1 MELNEGFSPRDRGVN
16 ATFLF
21 GSLFIYRHLCQLQAF
36 SMQDTPRL
44 APKLRKED
52 DPKVIGL
59 WKVGRTI
66 GKGSSG
72 TSAFTTL
79 PSRAK
84 SVLITGRVRIARH
97 SKTGQYA
104 AVKIVS
110 KTALV
115 NSRRSIQ
122 GLSEHADRI
131 LLGIEREIVIMK
143 LIDHPNIM
151 RLYDVWETSTELY
164 LILEYVEG
172 GELFDYLC
180 KRGRLSTPEALGYFQ
195 QIIAAIDYCHRF
207 NIAHRDL
214 KPENL
219 LLDQEKNIKVADFGM
234 AAWQMNNMSGLLR
247 TACGSPHYAAPEV
260 IEGRAY
266 NGSSSDIWSC
276 GVILFALL
284 AGRLPFDDEDLH
296 TLLEKVKIGSYEMPQ
311 SVDKR
316 AQDLIARMLEKD
328 VRKRITIEQIL
339 VHPFFTLHPPKNPML
354 VPPSLN
360 AISRPIEDRSAID
373 PDILANLQT
382 LWHGTPEEIIIK
394 KLTNSEQ
401 TWEKGVYYL
410 LQQYRIKHM
419 EEYDEKVEE
428 LYRQASRDR
437 KRASEILCSADQ
449 THLPPRADPPTP
461 RRARGT
467 SPGSLSDNECALT
480 PGLLTPQYFYTP
492 ASPSRTPTPTGLN
505 LSALPTQHAPNFPQ
519 SPIFFSP
526 NINPLSPDSPLWS
539 TLNMTPP
546 PDVPEMQ
553 DEKVQQFFQQIVEH
567 LNVMQQHAAAAG
579 VNTAAI
585 SSYKAQPPKPEGLGI
600 IGPELTEMA
609 SGATTKPLTIR
620 RTLRKP
626 APLHP
631 KSDKENIVE
640 ELQRVGMMHKP
651 SLKSKNPV
659 RRALIDRRVQ
669 IVEPA
674 NPLKRKKSTTAT
686 NDASASDPPSAPPLT
701 PAWFG
706 NLFKLKPM
714 SFTLLSVHD
723 MHTSREEC
731 KRLLH
736 GLGVRAVLVHADGPG
751 ILKCRLGEITDPAGV
766 MGVTK
771 SVRFRVEVHAASE
784 AQEAVGYQTVLQLVQ
799 EKGAGSSFRLVYG
812 RLRLEW
818 DLDAPKIPLPAPS
831 PALTD
836 GGRFADLLYG

>member
-1 MELNEGFSPRDRGVN
+1 MP
-16 ATFLF
+16 
-21 GSLFIYRHLCQLQAF
+21 
-36 SMQDTPRL
+36 DTPRL
-44 APKLRKED
+44 ARKLRKED

-59 WKVGRTI
+59 WKIGRTI
-66 GKGSSG
+66 GKGSS
-72 TSAFTTL
+72 
-79 PSRAK
+79 
-84 SVLITGRVRIARH
+84 GRVRIARH

-122 GLSEHADRI
+122 GLDEHADRI

-180 KRGRLSTPEALGYFQ
+180 KRGRLSTSEALGYFQ

-219 LLDQEKNIKVADFGM
+219 LLDQDKNIKVADFGM
-234 AAWQMNNMSGLLR
+234 AAWQMNNTNGLLR

-296 TLLEKVKIGSYEMPQ
+296 TLLEKVKIGSYDMPQ
-311 SVDKR
+311 TIDKR

-328 VRKRITIEQIL
+328 VCKRITVEQIL
-339 VHPFFTLHPPKNPML
+339 LHPFFTVHPPKNPML
-354 VPPSLN
+354 VPPSLDTI
-360 AISRPIEDRSAID
+360 ARSIEDRSAID
-373 PDILANLQT
+373 PDILANLRT
-382 LWHGTPEEIIIK
+382 LWHGTPEEVIIK
-394 KLTNSEQ
+394 KLTNTER

-410 LQQYRIKHM
+410 LQQYRMKHM
-419 EEYDEKVEE
+419 EDYDERVEE

-437 KRASEILCSADQ
+437 TKADGMLPIADQ
-449 THLPPRADPPTP
+449 PNLPPRADPPTP
-461 RRARGT
+461 RRARGGG
-467 SPGSLSDNECALT
+467 SPGSPSDNEGALT
-480 PGLLTPQYFYTP
+480 PGLLTPHYFY
-492 ASPSRTPTPTGLN
+492 SPGPPSVTPTPTASN
-505 LSALPTQHAPNFPQ
+505 FSALPTPLSPNFPQ
-519 SPIFFSP
+519 TPIHLISPS
-526 NINPLSPDSPLWS
+526 INPLSPDLPLWT

-546 PDVPEMQ
+546 PNVPEMQ

-567 LNVMQQHAAAAG
+567 LNVMQQHVAAAG
-579 VNTAAI
+579 VNPAVL
-585 SSYKAQPPKPEGLGI
+585 SSQSTQPPKAEGLGI
-600 IGPELTEMA
+600 LGTEGTEMQ
-609 SGATTKPLTIR
+609 SSTVTKPLSIR

-626 APLHP
+626 APLQLRN
-631 KSDKENIVE
+631 DKENAGG
-640 ELQRVGMMHKP
+640 ELLGAGMAHKS

-659 RRALIDRRVQ
+659 RRVLIDRRVQ
-669 IVEPA
+669 IAES
-674 NPLKRKKSTTAT
+674 NQLKRRKSAATT
-686 NDASASDPPSAPPLT
+686 NDASASDSPHLSPLT
-701 PAWFG
+701 PTWFG
-706 NLFKLKPM
+706 NLFKLKPV

-723 MHTSREEC
+723 PHTSREEC
-731 KRLLH
+731 KRILH
-736 GLGVRAVLVHADGPG
+736 GLGVHAVLIHADGPG
-751 ILKCRLGEITDPAGV
+751 ILKCRLDEVADPAGV
-766 MGVTK
+766 MGVIK
-771 SVRFRVEVHAASE
+771 AIRFRVEVHVANE
-784 AQEAVGYQTVLQLVQ
+784 AQEATGYQAVLQLVQ
-799 EKGAGSSFRLVYG
+799 EKGAASSFRLIYG
-812 RLRLEW
+812 RLRREW
-818 DLDAPKIPLPAPS
+818 DLDAPRIPLPAPS

-836 GGRFADLLYG
+836 GSGRFADLLYG

>member
-1 MELNEGFSPRDRGVN
+1 
-16 ATFLF
+16 
-21 GSLFIYRHLCQLQAF
+21 
-36 SMQDTPRL
+36 MQNTPHL

-59 WKVGRTI
+59 WKIGRTI

-72 TSAFTTL
+72 TIAFTL
-79 PSRAK
+79 PFPAE
-84 SVLITGRVRIARH
+84 SVLVTGRVRIARH

-122 GLSEHADRI
+122 GLGEHADRI

-219 LLDQEKNIKVADFGM
+219 LLDQDKNIKVADFGM
-234 AAWQMNNMSGLLR
+234 AAWQMNNTNGLLR

-296 TLLEKVKIGSYEMPQ
+296 TLLEKVKIGLYEMPQ
-311 SVDKR
+311 SIDKR
-316 AQDLIARMLEKD
+316 AQELITRMLEKD

-354 VPPSLN
+354 VPPPLN
-360 AISRPIEDRSAID
+360 AISRPIEDRLTID
-373 PDILANLQT
+373 PDILANLRT
-382 LWHGTPEEIIIK
+382 LWHGTPEEVIIK

-437 KRASEILCSADQ
+437 KRASEVLSSADQ
-449 THLPPRADPPTP
+449 PHLPPRADPPTP
-461 RRARGT
+461 RRARGGM
-467 SPGSLSDNECALT
+467 SPGSPSDNEGALT
-480 PGLLTPQYFYTP
+480 PGLLTPQYFYSP
-492 ASPSRTPTPTGLN
+492 APPSRTPTPMGSN
-505 LSALPTQHAPNFPQ
+505 LSALPTQHSPNFPQ
-519 SPIFFSP
+519 SPIFISP

-553 DEKVQQFFQQIVEH
+553 DEKVQQFFQQIVDH
-567 LNVMQQHAAAAG
+567 LNVMQQHAATAG

-585 SSYKAQPPKPEGLGI
+585 SSYSAQPPKPEGLGI
-600 IGPELTEMA
+600 IEPEGTEMT
-609 SGATTKPLTIR
+609 SGAITKPLSIR

-626 APLHP
+626 APLHLKP
-631 KSDKENIVE
+631 DKENMAE
-640 ELQRVGMMHKP
+640 ESQRVGMMHKP

-659 RRALIDRRVQ
+659 RRVLIDRRVQ

-674 NPLKRKKSTTAT
+674 NSLKRKKSTTTT
-686 NDASASDPPSAPPLT
+686 NDASASDPPPASPLT
-701 PAWFG
+701 PTWFG

-714 SFTLLSVHD
+714 SFTLFSVHD

-731 KRLLH
+731 MRILH
-736 GLGVRAVLVHADGPG
+736 GLGVRAVLIHADGPG
-751 ILKCRLGEITDPAGV
+751 ILKCRLDEITDPAGV

-771 SVRFRVEVHAASE
+771 SVRFRIEVHVASE
-784 AQEAVGYQTVLQLVQ
+784 AQETAGYQTVLQLVQ
-799 EKGAGSSFRLVYG
+799 EKGAASSFRLMYG

-836 GGRFADLLYG
+836 GSGRFADLLYW

>member
-1 MELNEGFSPRDRGVN
+1 MNKGTIHVIAESTRLVC
-16 ATFLF
+16 LVI
-21 GSLFIYRHLCQLQAF
+21 IYLSTPHLCQLQAC
-36 SMQDTPRL
+36 SMQNTSRL

-59 WKVGRTI
+59 WKIGRTI

-72 TSAFTTL
+72 TIAFST
-79 PSRAK
+79 PSSPAE
-84 SVLITGRVRIARH
+84 SVLVTGRVRIARH

-110 KTALV
+110 KTTLV

-219 LLDQEKNIKVADFGM
+219 LLDQDKNIKVADFGM
-234 AAWQMNNMSGLLR
+234 AAWQMNNTSGLLR

-266 NGSSSDIWSC
+266 NGSFSDIWSC

-296 TLLEKVKIGSYEMPQ
+296 TLLEKVKRGSYEMPQ
-311 SVDKR
+311 SIDKR
-316 AQDLIARMLEKD
+316 AQDLITRMLEKD

-339 VHPFFTLHPPKNPML
+339 VHPFFILHPPKNPLL

-373 PDILANLQT
+373 PDILANLRT
-382 LWHGTPEEIIIK
+382 LWHGTLEEVIIK
-394 KLTNSEQ
+394 KLTNGEQ

-419 EEYDEKVEE
+419 EDYDEKVEE
-428 LYRQASRDR
+428 LYRQASRRR
-437 KRASEILCSADQ
+437 KRASETLSSADQ
-449 THLPPRADPPTP
+449 PYPPRADPPTP
-461 RRARGT
+461 RRARGGT
-467 SPGSLSDNECALT
+467 SPGSPSDNEGALT
-480 PGLLTPQYFYTP
+480 PGLLTPQYFYSP
-492 ASPSRTPTPTGLN
+492 APPSRTPTPTGSN
-505 LSALPTQHAPNFPQ
+505 LSALPTQHSPYFPQ
-519 SPIFFSP
+519 SPILISP

-567 LNVMQQHAAAAG
+567 LNVMQQHAVAAG
-579 VNTAAI
+579 VNNATI
-585 SSYKAQPPKPEGLGI
+585 SSYSAQPPKPEGLGI
-600 IGPELTEMA
+600 IGPEGTEMA
-609 SGATTKPLTIR
+609 SGAITRPLSIR
-620 RTLRKP
+620 RTQRKP
-626 APLHP
+626 APLHLKP
-631 KSDKENIVE
+631 DKENMAE
-640 ELQRVGMMHKP
+640 GSQRVGMKYKS

-674 NPLKRKKSTTAT
+674 NPLKRKSTSAF
-686 NDASASDPPSAPPLT
+686 NDASASDPPPASPLT
-701 PAWFG
+701 PTWFG
-706 NLFKLKPM
+706 NLFKLKSM

-723 MHTSREEC
+723 VHTSREEC
-731 KRLLH
+731 KRILH
-736 GLGVRAVLVHADGPG
+736 GLGVRAVLIHADGLG
-751 ILKCRLGEITDPAGV
+751 ILKCRLDEITDPAAV
-766 MGVTK
+766 MGITK
-771 SVRFRVEVHAASE
+771 SVRFRVEVHVASE
-784 AQEAVGYQTVLQLVQ
+784 AQEAAGYQTVLQLVQ
-799 EKGAGSSFRLVYG
+799 EKGAASSFRLVYG
-812 RLRLEW
+812 RLRHEW
-818 DLDAPKIPLPAPS
+818 DLDAPKIPLPTPS

-836 GGRFADLLYG
+836 GSGRFADLLYG

>member
-1 MELNEGFSPRDRGVN
+1 
-16 ATFLF
+16 
-21 GSLFIYRHLCQLQAF
+21 
-36 SMQDTPRL
+36 MQDTLPL
-44 APKLRKED
+44 ARKHRKED

-59 WKVGRTI
+59 WKIGRTI
-66 GKGSSG
+66 GKGSS
-72 TSAFTTL
+72 
-79 PSRAK
+79 
-84 SVLITGRVRIARH
+84 GRVRIARH

-122 GLSEHADRI
+122 GLDEHADRI

-180 KRGRLSTPEALGYFQ
+180 KRGRLSTSEALGYFQ

-219 LLDQEKNIKVADFGM
+219 LLDKDRNIKVADFGM
-234 AAWQMNNMSGLLR
+234 AAWQMNNTSGLLR

-296 TLLEKVKIGSYEMPQ
+296 TLLEKVKVGSYDMPQ
-311 SVDKR
+311 AIDKR
-316 AQDLIARMLEKD
+316 AQDLITRMLQKD
-328 VRKRITIEQIL
+328 VRKRITVEQIL
-339 VHPFFTLHPPKNPML
+339 VHPFFTLHPPKTPML
-354 VPPSLN
+354 VPPSLDTI
-360 AISRPIEDRSAID
+360 ARPIEGRLAID
-373 PDILANLQT
+373 PDILANLRT
-382 LWHGTPEEIIIK
+382 LWHGTPEEAIIR
-394 KLTNSEQ
+394 KLTNDEQ

-410 LQQYRIKHM
+410 LQQYRIRHL
-419 EEYDEKVEE
+419 ESFDEKIEG
-428 LYRQASRDR
+428 LYLQASRNR
-437 KRASEILCSADQ
+437 KRASQ
-449 THLPPRADPPTP
+449 TPPSLTTLFPLGDHE
-461 RRARGT
+461 
-467 SPGSLSDNECALT
+467 GSLTA
-480 PGLLTPQYFYTP
+480 GLLDPQYRY
-492 ASPSRTPTPTGLN
+492 PSDPSSGAATPTDSN
-505 LSALPTQHAPNFPQ
+505 FSALPTPLSPNFPQ
-519 SPIFFSP
+519 TP
-526 NINPLSPDSPLWS
+526 NTPFYPNNNPLSPDSPLWS

-579 VNTAAI
+579 VNPAI
-585 SSYKAQPPKPEGLGI
+585 FSSYPAQSPRTEGLGI
-600 IGPELTEMA
+600 LGSE
-609 SGATTKPLTIR
+609 ATDIAHSTVTKPLSIR
-620 RTLRKP
+620 RASREP
-626 APLHP
+626 APLQL
-631 KSDKENIVE
+631 KSDKENVGEDAQPPVE
-640 ELQRVGMMHKP
+640 KAGKS

-659 RRALIDRRVQ
+659 RRVLIDRRVHL
-669 IVEPA
+669 VEPPK
-674 NPLKRKKSTTAT
+674 PLKGKKGTTAT
-686 NDASASDPPSAPPLT
+686 DETSTNDLPQASPLT

-706 NLFKLKPM
+706 NLFKLKPV
-714 SFTLLSVHD
+714 SFSLLSVHD
-723 MHTSREEC
+723 PHTSREEC
-731 KRLLH
+731 KRILH
-736 GLGVRAVLVHADGPG
+736 GLGVRVALIHADGLG
-751 ILKCRLGEITDPAGV
+751 TLKCRLAEIADPVGV
-766 MGVTK
+766 MGTTK
-771 SVRFRVEVHAASE
+771 AVRFRVEMHMASE
-784 AQEAVGYQTVLQLVQ
+784 AQEAAGYQTVLQLVQ
-799 EKGAGSSFRLVYG
+799 EKGAASSFRLVYG
-812 RLRLEW
+812 RLRREW

-836 GGRFADLLYG
+836 GSGRFADLLYG

>member
-1 MELNEGFSPRDRGVN
+1 
-16 ATFLF
+16 
-21 GSLFIYRHLCQLQAF
+21 
-36 SMQDTPRL
+36 MQDTPRL
-44 APKLRKED
+44 ARKLRKED

-59 WKVGRTI
+59 WKIGRTI
-66 GKGSSG
+66 GKGSS
-72 TSAFTTL
+72 
-79 PSRAK
+79 
-84 SVLITGRVRIARH
+84 GRVRIARH
-97 SKTGQYA
+97 SKTGKYA

-122 GLSEHADRI
+122 GLVDQADRI

-219 LLDQEKNIKVADFGM
+219 LLDQDKNIKVADFGM
-234 AAWQMNNMSGLLR
+234 AAWQMNNTSGLLR

-296 TLLEKVKIGSYEMPQ
+296 TLLEKVKVGSYDMPQ
-311 SVDKR
+311 TFDKR
-316 AQDLIARMLEKD
+316 AQDLIKRMLEKD
-328 VRKRITIEQIL
+328 VRKRITVEQIL
-339 VHPFFTLHPPKNPML
+339 LHPFFTLHPPKIPML
-354 VPPSLN
+354 APPSLDTI
-360 AISRPIEDRSAID
+360 ARPIEDRSAID
-373 PDILANLQT
+373 PDILANLRT
-382 LWHGTPEEIIIK
+382 LWHGTPEEVIVL
-394 KLTNSEQ
+394 KLTNNEQ

-410 LQQYRIKHM
+410 LQQYRLRHM
-419 EEYDEKVEE
+419 EDYDEKVEE

-437 KRASEILCSADQ
+437 RRAGGMFPTGDQ
-449 THLPPRADPPTP
+449 PHLPPRADPPTP
-461 RRARGT
+461 RRARGGASSG
-467 SPGSLSDNECALT
+467 SPSDNEGTLM
-480 PGLLTPQYFYTP
+480 PGLLTPQYFYSP
-492 ASPSRTPTPTGLN
+492 APPSGVPTPTGSN
-505 LSALPTQHAPNFPQ
+505 FSTVPTPLSPNFPQ
-519 SPIFFSP
+519 TPITTLSP
-526 NINPLSPDSPLWS
+526 NINPLSPDSPLWT

-579 VNTAAI
+579 VTPAVL
-585 SSYKAQPPKPEGLGI
+585 SSYPTQPPTPEGLGI
-600 IGPELTEMA
+600 VAPGGTEVA
-609 SGATTKPLTIR
+609 SSSVTKPLSIR

-626 APLHP
+626 VPQHLKP
-631 KSDKENIVE
+631 DKEN
-640 ELQRVGMMHKP
+640 VGSESQNTVMISKASP
-651 SLKSKNPV
+651 TSKNPV
-659 RRALIDRRVQ
+659 RKVLVDRRVQ
-669 IVEPA
+669 IAEPT
-674 NPLKRKKSTTAT
+674 NPLKRRKSATTA
-686 NDASASDPPSAPPLT
+686 NDASASDTPQASPLT
-701 PAWFG
+701 PTWFG
-706 NLFKLKPM
+706 NLFKLKPV
-714 SFTLLSVHD
+714 SFSLLSVHD
-723 MHTSREEC
+723 PHTSREEC
-731 KRLLH
+731 KRILH

-751 ILKCRLGEITDPAGV
+751 ILKCRLDELADPAGV
-766 MGVTK
+766 MGAIK
-771 SVRFRVEVHAASE
+771 AVRFRVEVHAASE

-799 EKGAGSSFRLVYG
+799 EKGAASSFRLVYG
-812 RLRLEW
+812 RLRCEW
-818 DLDAPKIPLPAPS
+818 DLDAPRIPLPAPS

-836 GGRFADLLYG
+836 GGGRFADLLYG

>member
-1 MELNEGFSPRDRGVN
+1 MP
-16 ATFLF
+16 
-21 GSLFIYRHLCQLQAF
+21 
-36 SMQDTPRL
+36 DTPPL

-59 WKVGRTI
+59 WKIGRTI

-72 TSAFTTL
+72 ESIL
-79 PSRAK
+79 PSPPFPL
-84 SVLITGRVRIARH
+84 SPVFVTGRVRIARH

-104 AVKIVS
+104 AIKIVS

-122 GLSEHADRI
+122 GLDEHADRI

-219 LLDQEKNIKVADFGM
+219 LLDQDKNIKVADFGM
-234 AAWQMNNMSGLLR
+234 AAWQMNDTSGLLR

-296 TLLEKVKIGSYEMPQ
+296 TLLEKVKIGSYDMPP
-311 SVDKR
+311 SIDKH
-316 AQDLIARMLEKD
+316 AQDLITRMLEKD

-339 VHPFFTLHPPKNPML
+339 LHPFFSLHPPKNPML
-354 VPPSLN
+354 VPPTLN
-360 AISRPIEDRSAID
+360 VISHHIEDRSAID
-373 PDILANLQT
+373 LDILANLRT
-382 LWHGTPEEIIIK
+382 LWHGTPEEVIIR

-419 EEYDEKVEE
+419 EDYDEKVEE
-428 LYRQASRDR
+428 LYLQASRDR
-437 KRASEILCSADQ
+437 KRASETLSADDQ
-449 THLPPRADPPTP
+449 PHHPPRADPPTP
-461 RRARGT
+461 RRARGRT
-467 SPGSLSDNECALT
+467 SPGSPYNQEDALK
-480 PGLLTPQYFYTP
+480 PGLLTPQYFYP
-492 ASPSRTPTPTGLN
+492 SAPPSRTPTPTGSN
-505 LSALPTQHAPNFPQ
+505 FSALPTPHSPNFLQ
-519 SPIFFSP
+519 TPIIISS

-546 PDVPEMQ
+546 PEVPEMQ

-567 LNVMQQHAAAAG
+567 LNVMQQHATASG
-579 VNTAAI
+579 VNPVAL
-585 SSYKAQPPKPEGLGI
+585 SSYSAQSPKPEGLGI
-600 IGPELTEMA
+600 IGPEGTEMA
-609 SGATTKPLTIR
+609 SNTVTKPLSIR

-626 APLHP
+626 APLLLKP
-631 KSDKENIVE
+631 DKENVGE
-640 ELQRVGMMHKP
+640 DSQRAGMIHKS
-651 SLKSKNPV
+651 SLKGRNPV
-659 RRALIDRRVQ
+659 RRALVDRRVQ
-669 IVEPA
+669 IVEPT
-674 NPLKRKKSTTAT
+674 NRLKRRKSTSAT
-686 NDASASDPPSAPPLT
+686 NDASASDPPQASPLSPT
-701 PAWFG
+701 WFG
-706 NLFKLKPM
+706 NLFKVKPV
-714 SFTLLSVHD
+714 SLSLLSVHD
-723 MHTSREEC
+723 LHTSREEC
-731 KRLLH
+731 KRILH
-736 GLGVRAVLVHADGPG
+736 GLGVRAVLIHADGPG
-751 ILKCRLGEITDPAGV
+751 ILKCRLDEITDPAGV
-766 MGVTK
+766 MGVAKT
-771 SVRFRVEVHAASE
+771 VRFRVEVHAASE
-784 AQEAVGYQTVLQLVQ
+784 EQEAAGYQTALQLVQ
-799 EKGAGSSFRLVYG
+799 EKGAASSFRLVYS
-812 RLRLEW
+812 RLKREW
-818 DLDAPKIPLPAPS
+818 DLDAPKIPLPTPS

-836 GGRFADLLYG
+836 GGGRFVDLLYG

>member
-1 MELNEGFSPRDRGVN
+1 MASILPPLSPV
-16 ATFLF
+16 F
-21 GSLFIYRHLCQLQAF
+21 
-36 SMQDTPRL
+36 
-44 APKLRKED
+44 
-52 DPKVIGL
+52 V
-59 WKVGRTI
+59 
-66 GKGSSG
+66 
-72 TSAFTTL
+72 
-79 PSRAK
+79 
-84 SVLITGRVRIARH
+84 TGRVRIARH

-104 AVKIVS
+104 AIKIVS

-122 GLSEHADRI
+122 GLDEHTDRI

-219 LLDQEKNIKVADFGM
+219 LLDQDKNIKVADFGM
-234 AAWQMNNMSGLLR
+234 AAWQMNNTSGLLQ

-296 TLLEKVKIGSYEMPQ
+296 TLLEKVKVGSYDMPQ
-311 SVDKR
+311 GIDKQ
-316 AQDLIARMLEKD
+316 AQDLIKRMLEKD
-328 VRKRITIEQIL
+328 VRNRITIEQIL
-339 VHPFFTLHPPKNPML
+339 LHPFFALHPPKNPML
-354 VPPSLN
+354 VPPTLN
-360 AISRPIEDRSAID
+360 AISRSIEDRSTID
-373 PDILANLQT
+373 PDILANLRT
-382 LWHGTPEEIIIK
+382 LWHGTPEEVIIR

-419 EEYDEKVEE
+419 EDYDEKVEE

-437 KRASEILCSADQ
+437 NGPGETLSATDQ
-449 THLPPRADPPTP
+449 PHLPPRADPPTP
-461 RRARGT
+461 RRARGGT
-467 SPGSLSDNECALT
+467 SPGVPNESPSM
-480 PGLLTPQYFYTP
+480 PGLLTPQYFHSS
-492 ASPSRTPTPTGLN
+492 AAHSSRTPTPTGSKF
-505 LSALPTQHAPNFPQ
+505 SAPSTQHSPNFPQ
-519 SPIFFSP
+519 TLNILSP
-526 NINPLSPDSPLWS
+526 NINPLSPDSPLWN

-567 LNVMQQHAAAAG
+567 LNVMQQHAVAAG
-579 VNTAAI
+579 VNTAAL
-585 SSYKAQPPKPEGLGI
+585 SPYSAQSPKPEGLGI
-600 IGPELTEMA
+600 IGPEGTGMV
-609 SGATTKPLTIR
+609 SGTITKPLSIR

-626 APLHP
+626 APLQLKP
-631 KSDKENIVE
+631 DKENFAGE
-640 ELQRVGMMHKP
+640 SQRAGMIHKHKS
-651 SLKSKNPV
+651 SLKGKNPV
-659 RRALIDRRVQ
+659 RRVLVDRRVQ
-669 IVEPA
+669 IVEPT
-674 NPLKRKKSTTAT
+674 NPLKRRKSTTAAD
-686 NDASASDPPSAPPLT
+686 DASASDPPQASPLT
-701 PAWFG
+701 PTWFG
-706 NLFKLKPM
+706 NLFKLKSV
-714 SFTLLSVHD
+714 SFSLLSVHD
-723 MHTSREEC
+723 LHTSREEC
-731 KRLLH
+731 KRILH
-736 GLGVRAVLVHADGPG
+736 GIGVRAVLVHADGPG
-751 ILKCRLGEITDPAGV
+751 ILKCRLDEITDPAGV

-771 SVRFRVEVHAASE
+771 TVRFRVEVHAAGE
-784 AQEAVGYQTVLQLVQ
+784 AQEAAGYQTVLQLVQ
-799 EKGAGSSFRLVYG
+799 EKGAASSFRLVYN
-812 RLRLEW
+812 RLRHEW

-836 GGRFADLLYG
+836 GSGRFADFMYGG

>member
-1 MELNEGFSPRDRGVN
+1 
-16 ATFLF
+16 
-21 GSLFIYRHLCQLQAF
+21 
-36 SMQDTPRL
+36 MQDTPPL
-44 APKLRKED
+44 APKLRRED

-59 WKVGRTI
+59 WKIGRTI

-72 TSAFTTL
+72 KL
-79 PSRAK
+79 PSP
-84 SVLITGRVRIARH
+84 SILSPLSLVFVTGRVRIARH

-104 AVKIVS
+104 AIKIVS

-122 GLSEHADRI
+122 GLDEHADRI

-219 LLDQEKNIKVADFGM
+219 LLDQDKNIKVADFGM
-234 AAWQMNNMSGLLR
+234 AAWQMNNTSGLLR

-296 TLLEKVKIGSYEMPQ
+296 TLLEKVKIGSYDMPQ
-311 SVDKR
+311 IIDKR
-316 AQDLIARMLEKD
+316 AQDLITRMLEKD

-339 VHPFFTLHPPKNPML
+339 LHPFFTLHPPKNPML
-354 VPPSLN
+354 VPPTLN
-360 AISRPIEDRSAID
+360 AIARPIEDRSAID
-373 PDILANLQT
+373 PDILANLRT
-382 LWHGTPEEIIIK
+382 LWHGTPEEVIIK

-419 EEYDEKVEE
+419 EDYDEKVEE
-428 LYRQASRDR
+428 LYLQASRDR
-437 KRASEILCSADQ
+437 KRASETLSAADQ
-449 THLPPRADPPTP
+449 SHHPPRADPPTP
-461 RRARGT
+461 RRARGGT
-467 SPGSLSDNECALT
+467 FPSSPSDNEGGLT
-480 PGLLTPQYFYTP
+480 PGLLTPQYFYP
-492 ASPSRTPTPTGLN
+492 SAPLSRTPTPTGSN
-505 LSALPTQHAPNFPQ
+505 FPAFPTPHPPNFPT
-519 SPIFFSP
+519 PIAISP

-546 PDVPEMQ
+546 PEVPEMQ

-579 VNTAAI
+579 VNTATL
-585 SSYKAQPPKPEGLGI
+585 SSYSAQQPKPEGLGI
-600 IGPELTEMA
+600 IGPEGTEMVSNA
-609 SGATTKPLTIR
+609 VTKPLSIR

-626 APLHP
+626 APLQLKP
-631 KSDKENIVE
+631 DKENMAGAS
-640 ELQRVGMMHKP
+640 QRAAMMHKS
-651 SLKSKNPV
+651 SLKGRNPV
-659 RRALIDRRVQ
+659 RRVLADRRVQ
-669 IVEPA
+669 IVEPT
-674 NPLKRKKSTTAT
+674 NPLRRRKSTTVT
-686 NDASASDPPSAPPLT
+686 NDASVSDPPQASPLSPT
-701 PAWFG
+701 WFG
-706 NLFKLKPM
+706 NLFKVKPV
-714 SFTLLSVHD
+714 SFSLLSVHD
-723 MHTSREEC
+723 PDTSREEC
-731 KRLLH
+731 KRILH
-736 GLGVRAVLVHADGPG
+736 GLGVRAVLIHADGPG
-751 ILKCRLGEITDPAGV
+751 VLKCRLDEITDPAGV

-771 SVRFRVEVHAASE
+771 TVRFRVEVHGATE
-784 AQEAVGYQTVLQLVQ
+784 EQEAVGYQTALQLVQ
-799 EKGAGSSFRLVYG
+799 EKGAASSFRLVYS
-812 RLRLEW
+812 RLRREW

-836 GGRFADLLYG
+836 GSGRFADLMYG

>member
-1 MELNEGFSPRDRGVN
+1 
-16 ATFLF
+16 
-21 GSLFIYRHLCQLQAF
+21 
-36 SMQDTPRL
+36 L

-59 WKVGRTI
+59 WKIGRTI

-72 TSAFTTL
+72 TFAFTTL
-79 PSRAK
+79 PSLAE

-219 LLDQEKNIKVADFGM
+219 LLDQDKNIKVADFGM
-234 AAWQMNNMSGLLR
+234 AAWQMNNTSGLLR

-311 SVDKR
+311 NIDKR
-316 AQDLIARMLEKD
+316 AQDLITRMLEKD

-339 VHPFFTLHPPKNPML
+339 DHPFFTLHLPKNPML
-354 VPPSLN
+354 VPPPLN

-373 PDILANLQT
+373 PDILANLRT
-382 LWHGTPEEIIIK
+382 LWHGTPEEVIIK
-394 KLTNSEQ
+394 KLTNGEQ
-401 TWEKGVYYL
+401 TWEKGVYCL

-437 KRASEILCSADQ
+437 KRASEVPSSADQ
-449 THLPPRADPPTP
+449 PHLPPRADPPTP
-461 RRARGT
+461 RRARGGT
-467 SPGSLSDNECALT
+467 SPGSPSDNEGALT
-480 PGLLTPQYFYTP
+480 HGLLTPQYFYSP
-492 ASPSRTPTPTGLN
+492 APPSRTPTPTGSN
-505 LSALPTQHAPNFPQ
+505 LSALPTQHSPQ
-519 SPIFFSP
+519 SPILISP

-567 LNVMQQHAAAAG
+567 LNVMQQHAEAAG

-585 SSYKAQPPKPEGLGI
+585 SSYSAQPPKPEGLGF
-600 IGPELTEMA
+600 IGPEGTEVA
-609 SGATTKPLTIR
+609 NGAITKPLSIR

-626 APLHP
+626 APLHL
-631 KSDKENIVE
+631 KLDKENMAE
-640 ELQRVGMMHKP
+640 ESQRVGMTHKS

-659 RRALIDRRVQ
+659 RRVLIDRHVQ

-674 NPLKRKKSTTAT
+674 NPLKCKKSTTAT
-686 NDASASDPPSAPPLT
+686 NDASAGDPPPASPLT
-701 PAWFG
+701 PTWFG

-723 MHTSREEC
+723 MQTSREEC
-731 KRLLH
+731 KRILH
-736 GLGVRAVLVHADGPG
+736 GLGMRAVLIHADGPG
-751 ILKCRLGEITDPAGV
+751 ILKCRLDEITDPAGV

-784 AQEAVGYQTVLQLVQ
+784 AQEAAGFQTVLQLVQ
-799 EKGAGSSFRLVYG
+799 EKGAASSFRLVYA

-836 GGRFADLLYG
+836 GSGRFADLLYW